1 MSYEEFINNTYP
13 NDIFDII
20 KCREDGSCCY
30 NSFLIS
36 LKKTNP
42 QKIKKNLNSKVIQ
55 SKAVKWIIEN
65 KDKKIDLFC
74 LTMKEIVLNNHQI
87 ENLIQFPFR
96 VQIYMF
102 NDSVLIPAHDFV

>member
-42 QKIKKNLNSKVIQ
+42 QKIKKNLGYKSKT
-55 SKAVKWIIEN
+55 SVKKGVKNFLNWYLEYY
-65 KDKKIDLFC
+65 KI
-74 LTMKEIVLNNHQI
+74 K
-87 ENLIQFPFR
+87 R
-96 VQIYMF
+96 
-102 NDSVLIPAHDFV
+102 